1 MTKRYGTTI
10 KKMRSGAARA
20 ALLVMVAVFASTSL
34 FAADALVGAAYPGSG
49 SSPIAKAA
57 DAPTLA
63 SDIKITPS
71 PSSLT
76 VTWTKGSATKI
87 YSIKV
92 KESSGSGTSRIA
104 NYKES
109 KGTGIVSGLSDNTS
123 YTVTITPIQS
133 GVRGEAKEFR
143 TKTKAK
149 HSALPNSS
157 VKGSN
162 LNSITINIGSYSN
175 SSDTRAPEKCVLIYS
190 KNKNMSGAR
199 TVLVAPRNSN
209 YTLRGLTSETQYF
222 FEFGS
227 YYTSNGSKVFS
238 ELTKKYSGKTK
249 VSRLTKNG
257 ANAKHLLAALKTTK
271 VKAGT
276 TINVM
281 LPFVITGS
289 QKDFFYDLYELESI
303 NQPYFQRAGSN
314 VEIGFYN
321 NADIVGFKRTRTY
334 ATASARGRQADRKI
348 NAIVK
353 KAKRYKS
360 KKKQVVYV
368 NNQLRKACSYDYTF
382 NRDDN
387 WNPYGVLV
395 KKKAVCLGYSEAFYA
410 CMYRLGIPCK
420 FQINKSGSHIWNK
433 VKVNGKWTHID
444 VTWNDCVK
452 KNKYIWMSDK
462 KTNKI
467 ASHKFK

>member
-1 MTKRYGTTI
+1 MTKRNSASFKRI
-10 KKMRSGAARA
+10 RSGAAKA
-20 ALLVMVAVFASTSL
+20 ALLVMIAVFAYTSL
-34 FAADALVGAAYPGSG
+34 FTVNAFAADG
-49 SSPIAKAA
+49 
-57 DAPTLA
+57 PTLA
-63 SDIKITPS
+63 SDIKIKPG

-76 VTWTKGSATKI
+76 VTWSKGSSTKI
-87 YSIKV
+87 YSIRV
-92 KESSGSGTSRIA
+92 TESSGSGSSRIA

-109 KGTGIVSGLSDNTS
+109 KGTGIVSGLDDNTA
-123 YTVTITPIQS
+123 YTVKITPIQS
-133 GVRGEAKEFR
+133 GVRGEPKEFN
-143 TKTKAK
+143 TKTTAK

-157 VKGSN
+157 VTGSN
-162 LNSITINIGSYSN
+162 LNSITINIGSYAN
-175 SSDTRAPEKCVLIYS
+175 SDDTRAPEKCVLVYS
-190 KNKNMSGAR
+190 KNQNMSGAK
-199 TVLVAPRNSN
+199 TIIVGPRNAN
-209 YTLRGLTSETQYF
+209 HTLKGLTSETQYF

-227 YYTSNGSKVFS
+227 YYTSNGSKIFS

-249 VSRLTKNG
+249 VSKLTKNG
-257 ANAKHLLAALKTTK
+257 ANARHLLNALKTTN

-303 NQPYFQRAGSN
+303 NQPFFQRAGSN

-321 NADIVGFKRTRTY
+321 NSDIVGFKRTRTY
-334 ATASARGRQADRKI
+334 AQAAARGKKADRKI
-348 NAIVK
+348 NAIVR

-368 NNQLRKACSYDYTF
+368 NNQLRKACKYDYTF
-382 NRDDN
+382 NRADN
-387 WNPYGVLV
+387 WNPYGCLV

-410 CMYRLGIPCK
+410 CMYRLKIPCK

-433 VKVNGKWTHID
+433 VKVGGKWTHID

-467 ASHKFK
+467 KSHKFK

>member
-34 FAADALVGAAYPGSG
+34 FAADALVGAAYPGGG

-289 QKDFFYDLYELESI
+289 QKESRQQRRDRI
-303 NQPYFQRAGSN
+303 LQQCRYSRLQEDEDICDGIRQGQAGRPEDQRHRKEGEKIQVQEKAGRLCQQP
-314 VEIGFYN
+314 
-321 NADIVGFKRTRTY
+321 
-334 ATASARGRQADRKI
+334 ASQGL
-348 NAIVK
+348 
-353 KAKRYKS
+353 
-360 KKKQVVYV
+360 
-368 NNQLRKACSYDYTF
+368 QLR
-382 NRDDN
+382 
-387 WNPYGVLV
+387 L
-395 KKKAVCLGYSEAFYA
+395 
-410 CMYRLGIPCK
+410 
-420 FQINKSGSHIWNK
+420 HIQQR
-433 VKVNGKWTHID
+433 
-444 VTWNDCVK
+444 
-452 KNKYIWMSDK
+452 
-462 KTNKI
+462 
-467 ASHKFK
+467 